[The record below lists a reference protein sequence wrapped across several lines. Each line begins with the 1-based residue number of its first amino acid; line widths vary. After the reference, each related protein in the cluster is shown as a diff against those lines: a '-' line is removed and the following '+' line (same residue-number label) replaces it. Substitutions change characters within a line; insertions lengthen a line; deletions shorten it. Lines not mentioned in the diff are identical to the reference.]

1 MHNLASNKFQFLSV
15 YTFIYMVP
23 EQSDLY
29 FIRQGGSWINLVY
42 IFYGKTCSAG
52 RQLNQSSLYIFYGKT
67 CSADGGVVSFP
78 ISDTFYL

>member
-29 FIRQGGSWINLVY
+29 FIWQGGSWINLVY
-42 IFYGKTCSAG
+42 IFYGKAFSALLVVWCPPYF
-52 RQLNQSSLYIFYGKT
+52 RYLLYVAAYI
-67 CSADGGVVSFP
+67 SF
-78 ISDTFYL
+78 FG

>member
-1 MHNLASNKFQFLSV
+1 MKQ
-15 YTFIYMVP
+15 TKWFI
-23 EQSDLY
+23 LY
-29 FIRQGGSWINLVY
+29 L
-42 IFYGKTCSAG
+42 TG